1 MNEVD
6 MILENINESIEM
18 LEYMQSVNNLP
29 DESGLAVAYTVR
41 GMLHFQ
47 INKLDESIRDYNK
60 GIGIMERLL
69 AEGKSPN
76 LNELAKAY
84 AGRGMAYH
92 VVGEY
97 EKALPDITKGIDIW
111 ERLQK
116 LGQLIEDCM
125 LFNMYIMRGGTL
137 NYTLNNMDDA
147 ISDYEKSI
155 SIAERLKKASEPF
168 DEDGLATAYMGVAQ
182 SYDQKEDFTEANKHY
197 DKCIGIWE
205 RLISEGQP
213 LSDENNLSTAYMN
226 RGCNYYVMKENT
238 KALSDCNKCISIRE
252 RLKNQGIQQ
261 DVYYVSLSYINRALS
276 YETANNITAAI
287 KDYVFAVR
295 ALKEEFSER
304 PELQELYY
312 ERLAELIDLVVEEK
326 NDALYNRILEFF
338 LHSMRSV
345 PKTKEAEEAQNNIF
359 ENLN

>member
-6 MILENINESIEM
+6 IFLENINESIEM

-29 DESGLAVAYTVR
+29 DESGLAVAYTIR
-41 GMLHFQ
+41 GMLYFQ
-47 INKLDESIRDYNK
+47 TNKFDESIRNYNK
-60 GIGIMERLL
+60 GIEITERLL

-76 LNELAKAY
+76 VNELAKAY

-116 LGQLIEDCM
+116 LGQLIEESM

-137 NYTLNNMDDA
+137 NYMVDYMDDA
-147 ISDYEKSI
+147 ISDYRKSI
-155 SIAERLKKASEPF
+155 IIAERLKNAGKPF
-168 DEDGLATAYMGVAQ
+168 DENGLATAYMGVAE
-182 SYDQKEDFTEANKHY
+182 SNDQKENFTEANNYY

-205 RLISEGQP
+205 RLINEGQP
-213 LSDENNLSTAYMN
+213 LPDESNLATAYMN

-238 KALSDCNKCISIRE
+238 KALSDCNKCVNIRE

-261 DVYYVSLSYINRALS
+261 DVYYVSLSYRNRALS

-287 KDYVFAVR
+287 KDYVLAVR
-295 ALKEEFSER
+295 VLKDEFSER

-312 ERLAELIDLVVEEK
+312 ERLAELIDLIVEEK
-326 NDALYNRILEFF
+326 NDVLYNRILDFF

-359 ENLN
+359 EKLS